1 MNKNTILGFV
11 LIAVILIGFS
21 WYNSKI
27 YKEQERERFVAD
39 SIARVEAA
47 KYAAVED
54 SVAAANMGALGN
66 ELLKQ
71 QNEAISPVY
80 KDSLI
85 ELASKAEPEYYTL
98 ENEKL
103 KIVFTTK
110 GAQPYSVLVK
120 NYYTYDS
127 LSLYLVKEEA
137 ARFDLKFF
145 AGGELSSSISF
156 SDCRPDRQLVGH
168 APQFS
173 EDSYIDYIYNL
184 PKDSYMLDFYVR
196 RSEWRTISTG
206 GCRSSI

>member
-145 AGGELSSSISF
+145 AGGELSSSNFVLARPTARWSCASISAKI
-156 SDCRPDRQLVGH
+156 H
-168 APQFS
+168 
-173 EDSYIDYIYNL
+173 I
-184 PKDSYMLDFYVR
+184 
-196 RSEWRTISTG
+196 
-206 GCRSSI
+206 